1 MTTSFQG
8 GTAKQEGSAKI
19 YEFPAR
25 GRFASSSKED
35 AGAVATSRAAKI
47 GCGGAWYHEQ
57 AIQDADRDRAS

>member
-35 AGAVATSRAAKI
+35 ANALANLARRKDWMWRRLVP
-47 GCGGAWYHEQ
+47 
-57 AIQDADRDRAS
+57 